1 MHKALCVLG
10 GGEARR
16 GHICYLIEGDASRR
30 TVHGGNV
37 GRRSW
42 DQVSYLFRCTSIEL
56 KRTQVNVIVGQYFRS
71 CIDLPF
77 LKYYCEECQG
87 C

>member
-1 MHKALCVLG
+1 MRKALYILG

-42 DQVSYLFRCTSIEL
+42 DQVS
-56 KRTQVNVIVGQYFRS
+56 
-71 CIDLPF
+71 
-77 LKYYCEECQG
+77 
-87 C
+87 